1 LSEVR
6 TAADLTQT
14 STFHEVKV
22 EESMAVATRTEP
34 TTVSVTVGGSEIT
47 LETGKL
53 AKQADGAVVVR
64 SGDTMVLATAQGRME
79 AREGADFF
87 PLTVDVEERMYAAGK
102 IPGGF
107 FKREGRPT
115 ERAILTARMIDRP
128 IRPLWPK
135 GFRNEVQVICT
146 VLSADLVTPHD
157 ILCINGASAALM
169 ISPLPFIGPVGA
181 VRIGL
186 VGGELVVNPTLPE
199 LEEGAA
205 LDLIVVGTKEGL
217 TMVEAG
223 ADQVPEDRL
232 LEALE
237 LAHAEIK
244 QLCEAQEEL
253 ARQVGKAKWLDSS
266 VTEELEGQHGETVRE
281 RIDGEGLRAA
291 DAVVEELLTP
301 LGMDSTEEDVV
312 RQVQQKQSLAAIL
325 ERIRLQAVL
334 GPVREQFESDLRA
347 LTEAEQD
354 SKELKSAKR
363 HLLFDRIVETVELPF
378 PVGPAVGDGEAAT
391 TKDSLTKSYVKKA
404 AEAIYKELVRRKIA
418 VEKARPDG
426 RGPEEIRPIDCE
438 VEVSAR
444 THGSALFTRGQTQIM
459 SLLTL
464 GTAKE
469 GQRIDDLSLE
479 TDRRFMHHYNFPPY
493 SVGETGFMRGPKRRD
508 IGHGALA
515 QRALEAVIPGAED
528 FPYTIRIVSETLESN
543 GSSSMGS
550 VCGSTLALM
559 DAGVPIEAPVSGIAM
574 GLVKEGDDYVI
585 LTDIQGA
592 EDHLGDMDF
601 KVAGTRAGITA
612 LQMDI
617 KITGVTSEIMRNAL
631 EQAKRAREIILDK
644 MLEAIPEPRTELS
657 ENAPRIST
665 VKIDQ
670 EKIGMVI
677 GKGGETIR
685 ALEADHDVQI
695 DIEEDGTIL
704 IYATEGKNA
713 EAAIAAI
720 EALTKEPEVGDTYT
734 GKVVKTTQFG
744 AFVELKKGTDGLLH
758 VSNVGPGRVGH
769 IEDVIE
775 RGDVLDVLV
784 QEVDKARGRIGLKL
798 IAKHENGSLVQPE
811 ELIERAK
818 NAPPRER
825 EEERPRG
832 DRDRRGGR
840 GGRGGRDRGRDRD

>member
-1 LSEVR
+1 MSV
-6 TAADLTQT
+6 LTEGPT
-14 STFHEVKV
+14 S
-22 EESMAVATRTEP
+22 
-34 TTVSVTVGGSEIT
+34 VSLTVGSQEIAF
-47 LETGKL
+47 ETGKL

-79 AREGADFF
+79 GREGADFF

-135 GFRNEVQVICT
+135 GYKNETKVICT
-146 VLSADLVTPHD
+146 VLSADLITAHD

-169 ISPLPFIGPVGA
+169 LSPMPFLGPVGA
-181 VRIGL
+181 VRIAIIDD
-186 VGGELVVNPTLPE
+186 ELVVNPTLPE
-199 LEEGAA
+199 VEEHKE
-205 LDLIVVGTKEGL
+205 LDLIVVGTPDAL

-223 ADQVPEDRL
+223 AQQVGEEKL
-232 LEALE
+232 LEALD
-237 LAHAEIK
+237 LAHEEIRK
-244 QLCEAQEEL
+244 LCDAQVDL
-253 ARQVGKAKWLDSS
+253 QRQAGKAKWLDSS
-266 VTEELEGQHGETVRE
+266 VTEEVEREFGDKIRE
-281 RIDGEGLRAA
+281 RIAAEGLRAA
-291 DAVVEELLTP
+291 DAVSEEA
-301 LGMDSTEEDVV
+301 LGELSMDSTEDDVL
-312 RQVQQKQSLAAIL
+312 RQVQRKMSFATVL
-325 ERIRLQAVL
+325 EQIRLQAVL
-334 GPVREQFESDLRA
+334 QPVREQFESDLRA
-347 LTEAEQD
+347 LTDAEQD

-363 HLLFDRIVETVELPF
+363 QLLFDRVIDTVRLPF
-378 PVGPAVGDGEAAT
+378 PVGPSVGEGEAAT
-391 TKDSLTKSYVKKA
+391 AKDSITKNYVKKA

-418 VEKARPDG
+418 VEKHRPDG
-426 RGPEEIRPIDCE
+426 RTPEEIRPITCE
-438 VEVSAR
+438 VGVSPR
-444 THGSALFTRGQTQIM
+444 THGSGLFTRGQTQIM

-493 SVGETGFMRGPKRRD
+493 SVGETGMMRGPKRRD

-515 QRALEAVIPGAED
+515 QRSLEPVIPPADE

-559 DAGVPIEAPVSGIAM
+559 DAGVPIKAPVSGIAM

-601 KVAGTRAGITA
+601 KVAGTRSGVTA

-617 KITGVTSEIMRNAL
+617 KITGVTQEIMRGAL
-631 EQAKRAREIILDK
+631 EQAKRAREFILDK
-644 MLEAIPEPRTELS
+644 MLQAIPEPRTELS
-657 ENAPRIST
+657 ANAPRITSI
-665 VKIDQ
+665 KINPEQ
-670 EKIGMVI
+670 IGLVI

-685 ALEADHDVQI
+685 GLESDYEVQI

-704 IYATEGKNA
+704 IYATEGTKA

-720 EALTKEPEVGDTYT
+720 QGLTKSPEVGDEYHSA
-734 GKVVKTTQFG
+734 KVVKTTQFG

-769 IEDVIE
+769 IEDVMA
-775 RGDVLDVLV
+775 RGDILDVVV
-784 QEVDKARGRIGLKL
+784 QEVDKERGRIGLKL
-798 IAKHENGSLVQPE
+798 IAKHENGNVVTPE

-818 NAPPRER
+818 DAPPRPP
-825 EEERPRG
+825 EEERPRR
-832 DRDRRGGR
+832 DDRRGGR
-840 GGRGGRDRGRDRD
+840 GGRGGPRREGAGDRQ

>member
-1 LSEVR
+1 MSI
-6 TAADLTQT
+6 
-14 STFHEVKV
+14 
-22 EESMAVATRTEP
+22 ATEQRAQ
-34 TTVSVTVGGSEIT
+34 VSVQVGNQEIT

-53 AKQADGAVVVR
+53 AKQADGAVVIR
-64 SGDTMVLATAQGRME
+64 SGDTMVLATAQGRAE

-146 VLSADLVTPHD
+146 VLSADLVTAHD

-169 ISPLPFIGPVGA
+169 ISPLPFLGPVGA
-181 VRIGL
+181 VR
-186 VGGELVVNPTLPE
+186 VGRIDGNLAVNPTLRE
-199 LEEGAA
+199 MEDDSD
-205 LDLIVVGTKEGL
+205 LDLIVVGTKDGL

-223 ADQVPEDRL
+223 CEQIPEDTI

-237 LAHAEIK
+237 LAHHEIVK
-244 QLCEAQEEL
+244 LCEAQENL
-253 ARQVGKAKWLDSS
+253 RRQAGKAKWLDLDLYA
-266 VTEELEGQHGETVRE
+266 EIERDHGHTIWE
-281 RIDGEGLRAA
+281 RIQSAGLREAGG
-291 DAVVEELLTP
+291 VVDELLGELAPP
-301 LGMDSTEEDVV
+301 LSMDSTDDDITRQLQV
-312 RQVQQKQSLAAIL
+312 RSA
-325 ERIRLQAVL
+325 LQALLEKQRTTAVE
-334 GPVREQFESDLRA
+334 GPVREQFGDDLRA
-347 LTEAEQD
+347 LTDAEQD
-354 SKELKSAKR
+354 SKQLKSAKR
-363 HLLFDRIVETVELPF
+363 HLLFDRITEEVELPF
-378 PVGPAVGDGEAAT
+378 PVGPAIIIPDTDEVAAGV
-391 TKDSLTKSYVKKA
+391 KDSITKSYVKKA
-404 AEAIYKELVRRKIA
+404 SESIYKDLVRKKIA
-418 VEKARPDG
+418 VEKRRPDG
-426 RGPEEIRPIDCE
+426 RGTEEVRAIEIE
-438 VEVSAR
+438 VGVNPR
-444 THGSALFTRGQTQIM
+444 THGSGLFQRGQTQILT
-459 SLLTL
+459 SLTL

-479 TDRRFMHHYNFPPY
+479 EERRYMHHYNFPPY

-515 QRALEAVIPGAED
+515 QRALEPVIPAPDE
-528 FPYTIRIVSETLESN
+528 FPYTIRLVSETLESN

-550 VCGSTLALM
+550 VCGSTLSLM
-559 DAGVPIEAPVSGIAM
+559 DAGVPIKAPVSGIAM

-601 KVAGTRAGITA
+601 KVAGSRDGITA

-617 KITGVTSEIMRNAL
+617 KITGVTQQIMRDAL
-631 EQAKRAREIILDK
+631 EQAKRARDFILDK
-644 MLEAIPEPRTELS
+644 MLEVIPESRSELS
-657 ENAPRIST
+657 ENAPRITSI
-665 VKIDQ
+665 KIDQ
-670 EKIGMVI
+670 EQIGLVI

-685 ALEADHDVQI
+685 GLESDYEVQI

-704 IYATEGKNA
+704 IYATDGVKA
-713 EAAIAAI
+713 EAAISAI
-720 EALTKEPEVGDTYT
+720 RALTKEPEVGDAYT

-769 IEDVIE
+769 IEDVMS
-775 RGDVLDVLV
+775 RGDVVDVVV

-798 IAKHENGSLVQPE
+798 VAKHENGGLVQPE

-818 NAPPRER
+818 SAPPRPP
-825 EEERPRG
+825 EEDRPRR
-832 DRDRRGGR
+832 DDRRGGR
-840 GGRGGRDRGRDRD
+840 GGDRGRSRS